1 MFIFS
6 KVGKANTV
14 LNEQMKTILYWCN
27 YASRLFCKIVCRS
40 HLGIL
45 TRLKIVK
52 LELGEIRIVKLE
64 LELEIIPYNSV
75 L

>member
-14 LNEQMKTILYWCN
+14 LNEQIKTILYWCN
-27 YASRLFCKIVCRS
+27 YASRLFCTIVSRY

-45 TRLKIVK
+45 IRLEIVK
-52 LELGEIRIVKLE
+52 LELGEIRILKLE
-64 LELEIIPYNSV
+64 LELEIIPYSSV